1 MNRNEAYVHIVEA
14 MTSIQGHISYILEAQ
29 AVEAEKS
36 RIWLCE
42 FARDGAFS
50 DHKLQLRQATKV
62 HGQLIEVI
70 DGIVKMENGISH
82 NLKILL
88 NKNEDNTS
96 DDSSSSLF
104 GNMMSSDDDDS

>member
-14 MTSIQGHISYILEAQ
+14 MTSIQGHIAFILEAQ

-36 RIWLCE
+36 RSWLCE
-42 FARDGAFS
+42 YACDGAFS
-50 DHKLQLRQATKV
+50 DHKLQLKQATKV

-88 NKNEDNTS
+88 NKNEDTAS
-96 DDSSSSLF
+96 DDSSSLF
-104 GNMMSSDDDDS
+104 GNLMSSDDDNS